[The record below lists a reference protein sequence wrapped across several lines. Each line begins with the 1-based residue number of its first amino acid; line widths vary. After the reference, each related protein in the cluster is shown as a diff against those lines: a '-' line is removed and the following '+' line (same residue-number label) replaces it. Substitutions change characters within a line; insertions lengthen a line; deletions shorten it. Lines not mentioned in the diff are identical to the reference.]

1 MKIVISK
8 SSRKHKKW
16 QASSDGKQ
24 TVHFGDSRF
33 QDLTEHGDMS
43 RRASYLQ
50 RHSNEDWSKSNMMS
64 PAFMS
69 RWVLWEKKS
78 IAAAIKNLN
87 EKYTD
92 VSFQLA

>member
-16 QASSDGKQ
+16 QASGGNR
-24 TVHFGDSRF
+24 TVHFGASGYEDFTTS
-33 QDLTEHGDMS
+33 GDET
-43 RRASYLQ
+43 RRKSYIQ

-69 RWVLWEKKS
+69 RWILWEKKS
-78 IAAAIKNLN
+78 IAAAIRNLN

-92 VSFQLA
+92 VSFHLK

>member
-1 MKIVISK
+1 MKVVIEK
-8 SSRKHKKW
+8 STRKHKKW
-16 QASSDGKQ
+16 QASDSKR
-24 TVHFGDSRF
+24 TVHFGQASA
-33 QDLTEHGDMS
+33 QDFTQHGDET
-43 RRASYLQ
+43 RRKSYIQ

-78 IAAAIKNLN
+78 IAAAIRNLN

-92 VSFQLA
+92 VSFHLK

>member
-8 SSRKHKKW
+8 SSRKNSKW
-16 QASSDGKQ
+16 QASDGKR
-24 TVHFGDSRF
+24 TVHFGATGY
-33 QDLTEHGDMS
+33 QDFTQHGDET
-43 RRASYLQ
+43 RRKSYIQ

-69 RWVLWEKKS
+69 RWILWEKKS
-78 IAAAIKNLN
+78 IAAAIRNIN

-92 VSFQLA
+92 VSFHLK

>member
-1 MKIVISK
+1 MKILIQR
-8 SSRKHKKW
+8 SSRAGKKW
-16 QASSDGKQ
+16 QASDGKRS
-24 TVHFGDSRF
+24 VFFGATGY
-33 QDLTEHGDMS
+33 QDFTQHGDET
-43 RRASYLQ
+43 RRKSYIQ

-69 RWVLWEKKS
+69 RWILWEKKT
-78 IAAAIKNLN
+78 IAAAIRNLH

>member
-1 MKIVISK
+1 MKIVIQK
-8 SSRKHKKW
+8 SNRKGKKW
-16 QASSDGKQ
+16 QASDGKS
-24 TVHFGDSRF
+24 TVFFGASGY
-33 QDLTEHGDMS
+33 QDFTQHGDET
-43 RRASYLQ
+43 RRKSYIQ

-69 RWVLWEKKS
+69 RWILWEKKS
-78 IAAAIKNLN
+78 IAAAIRNLR